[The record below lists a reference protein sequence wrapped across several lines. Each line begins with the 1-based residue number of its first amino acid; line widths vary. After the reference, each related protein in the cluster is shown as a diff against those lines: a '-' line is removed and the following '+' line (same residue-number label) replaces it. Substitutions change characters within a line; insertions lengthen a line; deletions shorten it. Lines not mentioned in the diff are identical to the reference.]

1 MGTALNDL
9 YGCCAIGENMVLAAG
24 TGSGKTLAYVLPAVQ
39 SMLLEEQQG
48 YVRLVSCDV
57 TYHVV

>member
-1 MGTALNDL
+1 
-9 YGCCAIGENMVLAAG
+9 MVLAAG